1 MEASS
6 ATHPRFTTPLFKSRA
21 GGLLMWGAQ
30 HSRRAFAPFF
40 RPVYSRSYGVTAAE
54 FEQVYQAISR
64 HDRVRALHVTAG
76 FVHEHR
82 EHAARWDLARIASE
96 LGGAVRFHVVGS
108 SEDRF
113 EARQLPLAR
122 ERLGDAV
129 ESTELP
135 GGHLATTEQPG
146 RLVKL
151 IEGLG

>member
-1 MEASS
+1 
-6 ATHPRFTTPLFKSRA
+6 
-21 GGLLMWGAQ
+21 
-30 HSRRAFAPFF
+30 
-40 RPVYSRSYGVTAAE
+40 
-54 FEQVYQAISR
+54 
-64 HDRVRALHVTAG
+64 
-76 FVHEHR
+76 
-82 EHAARWDLARIASE
+82 
-96 LGGAVRFHVVGS
+96 VRFHVVGS